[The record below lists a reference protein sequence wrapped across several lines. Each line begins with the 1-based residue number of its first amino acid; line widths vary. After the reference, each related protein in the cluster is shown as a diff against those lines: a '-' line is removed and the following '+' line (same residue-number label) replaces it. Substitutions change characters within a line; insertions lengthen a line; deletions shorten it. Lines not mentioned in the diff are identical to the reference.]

1 MKEKLE
7 QEILSILQGKQF
19 DTVEEISATLYVS
32 TATVRR
38 KLTALQDKG
47 LVIRT
52 HGGAQLNDANN
63 KAPSFDL
70 RVHTNSL
77 AKRKIA
83 LSAIKLIKNG
93 DLIFLDGSTS
103 SYLVAEYLQEFSDI
117 SVLTNGI
124 DTLSLLAKNKVKGY
138 STGGVISSV
147 NQSTLVGQLAIET
160 TKKMHAN
167 IAFFSAQSIDS
178 IGNIYD
184 CYEQENY
191 LRKTMMDCADVK
203 VFLCDDTKVD
213 RRSPYFLCNVSEVDY
228 VITTADLDKFFNG
241 KFSKKIIKA

>member
-1 MKEKLE
+1 MKEKIE
-7 QEILSILQGKQF
+7 QEILTILQVKQF
-19 DTVEEISATLYVS
+19 STVNEIANALFVS

-38 KLTALQDKG
+38 KLTTLQEKG

-63 KAPSFDL
+63 LAPSFDL

-93 DLIFLDGSTS
+93 DLVFLDGSTS
-103 SYLVAEYLQEFSDI
+103 SYLIAEYLKEFNDI
-117 SVLTNGI
+117 RVLTNGI
-124 DTLSLLAKNKVKGY
+124 DTLSLLAKNGVLGY
-138 STGGVISSV
+138 STGGVISSD
-147 NQSTLVGQLAIET
+147 NKSTLIGQLAIET

-167 IAFFSAQSIDS
+167 IALFSAQSIDS
-178 IGNIYD
+178 NGNIYD

-191 LRKTMMDCADVK
+191 LRKTMMENADVK
-203 VFLCDDTKVD
+203 VFLCDDKKID
-213 RRSPYFLCNVSEVDY
+213 RHSPFFLCNISEVDY
-228 VITTADLDKFFNG
+228 VITNANLKEFFKG
-241 KFSKKIIKA
+241 KFDNKIILV

>member
-1 MKEKLE
+1 MKEKVE

-19 DTVEEISATLYVS
+19 ATVDEIAAMLFVS

-38 KLTALQDKG
+38 KLTALQEKG

-52 HGGAQLNDANN
+52 HGGAQLNDVNN
-63 KAPSFDL
+63 QAPSFDL
-70 RVHTNSL
+70 RVHTNIL

-103 SYLVAEYLQEFSDI
+103 SYLVAEYLQEFSDV

-178 IGNIYD
+178 NGNVYD
-184 CYEQENY
+184 CFEQENY
-191 LRKTMMDCADVK
+191 LRKTMMESADIK
-203 VFLCDDTKVD
+203 VFLCDDTKVN
-213 RRSPYFLCNVSEVDY
+213 RRSPFFLCNICDVDY
-228 VITTADLDKFFNG
+228 VITNADLKEFFNG
-241 KFSKKIIKA
+241 KHSEKFIKV

>member
-1 MKEKLE
+1 MKEKIE
-7 QEILSILQGKQF
+7 QEILSILQVKQF
-19 DTVEEISATLYVS
+19 LTVNELASALFVS

-38 KLTALQDKG
+38 KLTTLQEKG

-63 KAPSFDL
+63 LAPNFDL

-83 LSAIKLIKNG
+83 LSALKLIKNG

-103 SYLVAEYLQEFSDI
+103 SYLVAEYLKEFSDI
-117 SVLTNGI
+117 RVLTNGV
-124 DTLSLLAKNKVKGY
+124 DTLSLLAKNGVLGY
-138 STGGVISSV
+138 STGGAISSD
-147 NQSTLVGQLAIET
+147 NKSTLVGQLAIET

-178 IGNIYD
+178 NGNIYD

-191 LRKTMMDCADVK
+191 LRKTMMENADVK
-203 VFLCDDTKVD
+203 VFLCDDKKVD
-213 RRSPYFLCNVSEVDY
+213 RRSPFFLCNISSIDY
-228 VITTADLDKFFNG
+228 VITNANLKEFFKG
-241 KFSKKIIKA
+241 KFDNKIILV